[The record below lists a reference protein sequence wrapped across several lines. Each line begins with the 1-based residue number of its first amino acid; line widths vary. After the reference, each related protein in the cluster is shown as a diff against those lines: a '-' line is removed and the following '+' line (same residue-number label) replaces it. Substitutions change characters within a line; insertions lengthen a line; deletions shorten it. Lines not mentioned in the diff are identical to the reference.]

1 MTDTD
6 LSASEHRLI
15 AAVNAAEVLDLSARP
30 HSEKTLRAS
39 VIREILL
46 GRYIDKTDGGR
57 IRVRGARIEGDLDL
71 VSVHTGV
78 ALELEDCSVT
88 QLLVDNAA
96 VARLTLD
103 LGDRRASIKW
113 VDTLG
118 ALRKV
123 LANNTVLITVSLFV
137 FVVVKVIYVAHGDIE
152 TALGI
157 LNTAGPTTVIVG
169 ALLSV
174 FPLVSGLV
182 LGLTLFELSS
192 GPSFVGHP
200 PFIRRDY
207 ALISAIGAA
216 AAVGCLFLTP
226 WPIMA
231 SSVAVG
237 LASGLVLRLAPILFE
252 RIGGGRWLKTMLT
265 YVGRALLALFFLIFI
280 LNPVMYS
287 VWLPHEL
294 LTFTG
299 GTGSEVGYV
308 LSDSDGW
315 VSQLRSGQR
324 RIYRYPSTDVVGR
337 TLCRGGQSLPS
348 TPWVPSFLTSPDS
361 LWKTIYPSPTKKLPK
376 CF

>member
-1 MTDTD
+1 MKDTA
-6 LSASEHRLI
+6 LNASEHRLV

-30 HSEKTLRAS
+30 DPEKTLRAS
-39 VIREILL
+39 IIREILL
-46 GRYIDKTDGGR
+46 GRYIDQADGGR
-57 IRVRGARIEGDLDL
+57 IRIRGANIEGDLDL
-71 VSVHTGV
+71 TSVQTDV
-78 ALELEDCSVT
+78 TLELEDCRLT
-88 QLLVDNAA
+88 QILVDSATIP
-96 VARLTLD
+96 RLALD
-103 LGDRRASIKW
+103 LGGRRASIKW

-118 ALRKV
+118 ALRKI

-137 FVVVKVIYVAHGDIE
+137 FVVIKVIYVAHGDIE

-174 FPLVSGLV
+174 FPLVSALV
-182 LGLTLFELSS
+182 LGLVLFELSS
-192 GPSFVGHP
+192 GPSFIGHP
-200 PFIRRDY
+200 PFVRRDY
-207 ALISAIGAA
+207 ALVCTIGAA
-216 AAVGCLFLTP
+216 AAVACLFLTP

-231 SSVAVG
+231 SSAAVG
-237 LASGLVLRLAPILFE
+237 LASGLVLRLAPFLFE
-252 RIGGGRWLKTMLT
+252 RIGDLWLKSMLT
-265 YVGRALLALFFLIFI
+265 YVGRALLALCFLIFI

-294 LTFTG
+294 LTFAG
-299 GTGSEVGYV
+299 GTSSEAGYV

-324 RIYRYPSTDVVGR
+324 RIYRYLSADVVSR

-348 TPWVPSFLTSPDS
+348 TPWVPAYLTSPDS
-361 LWKTIYPSPTKKLPK
+361 LWKTINPSPTKKLPK